1 MKIVYIANARIP
13 TEKANGYQIAKMCE
27 EFAKSGNEVE
37 LIVPTRRNIINEDVY
52 TYYGLERNFS
62 IRYIKSIDFFI
73 FKRFLGKLSFYFQHL
88 FFLLRILFIKIDK
101 NSIVYTRSAE
111 AAWLCK
117 FKKRQAVL
125 ELHGWPEKKQKLFC
139 YFVSRTKKV
148 VTVTSLIK
156 KLMLEQGLNSASV
169 LVAPD
174 GADQSIFNIAL
185 SKKEAREKQNLPQDK
200 IILGYT
206 GSFKT
211 MGRDKG
217 ISVIVDSLPL
227 VLKKRKDLL
236 FVAVGGNKKDINY
249 YNQLAKEKG
258 VVEAIELRSRVNIK
272 ELAIF
277 QKACDILL
285 MPFPDIRHYALF
297 MSPLKMFEYMFSE
310 RPIISSD
317 LPSVRDV
324 LNEKNCMFVKPDDP
338 KDLADKIIGLI
349 GDEKRARAIS
359 EQAFRDVEKYAW
371 SERTRRIIEFI
382 NT

>member
-27 EFAKSGNEVE
+27 EFAKLSNEVE
-37 LIVPTRRNIINEDVY
+37 LIVPTRVNIINEDVY

-62 IRYIKSIDFFI
+62 IRYINCIDFFI
-73 FKRFLGKLSFYFQHL
+73 FQRFLGKLSFYFQHL
-88 FFLLRILFIKIDK
+88 FFLLRILFIKTDK

-111 AAWLCK
+111 AAWICK
-117 FKKRQAVL
+117 FKKRKAVL
-125 ELHGWPEKKQKLFC
+125 ELHGWPEKRQKLFR
-139 YFVSRTKKV
+139 YFVSRAGKV
-148 VTVTSLIK
+148 VAVTSLIK
-156 KLMLEQGLNSASV
+156 KLMLEQGLSTASV
-169 LVAPD
+169 LIAPD
-174 GADQSIFNIAL
+174 GADQSIFNITL

-211 MGRDKG
+211 MGKDKG
-217 ISVIVDSLPL
+217 ISVIMDALPL
-227 VLKKRKDLL
+227 MLKKRKDLL
-236 FVAVGGNKKDINY
+236 FVAVGGDEKDIDY

-258 VVEAIELRSRVNIK
+258 VTQAIELRSRVDIR

-285 MPFPDIRHYALF
+285 MPFPNIRHYALF
-297 MSPLKMFEYMFSE
+297 MSPLKMFEYMFSK
-310 RPIISSD
+310 RPIIASD
-317 LPSVRDV
+317 LLSVRDV
-324 LNEKNCMFVKPDDP
+324 LNEKNCVFVKPDDP
-338 KDLADKIIGLI
+338 EDLADKTIDLI
-349 GDEKRARAIS
+349 GNEEKARAIS
-359 EQAFRDVEKYAW
+359 GQAFQDVKKYTW